1 MTKKENTWFRTQ
13 TYEEFERRKMNCI
26 KKFNEFYN
34 ERQVSNEEIWTHSF
48 DTEEEAD
55 EFIDKWNLNSNQKN

>member
-1 MTKKENTWFRTQ
+1 
-13 TYEEFERRKMNCI
+13 MNYT

-34 ERQVSNEEIWTHSF
+34 ERQVSNEEIWTHCF

-55 EFIDKWNLNSNQKN
+55 EFIDKWNLNSNHKNWCDTHTITATTEKRLVI